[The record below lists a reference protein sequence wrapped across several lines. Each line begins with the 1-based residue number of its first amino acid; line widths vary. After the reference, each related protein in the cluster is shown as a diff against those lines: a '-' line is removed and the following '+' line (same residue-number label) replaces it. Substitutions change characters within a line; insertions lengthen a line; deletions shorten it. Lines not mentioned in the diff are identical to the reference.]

1 MPITMKAAKA
11 EQPKELKSYEIACK
25 AADDKKA
32 WDIVTLDMSD
42 SSLMADYFVICS
54 ARNNRQSQSIADNIE
69 EQMEKNGYDVRHVE
83 GYREGK
89 WILIDAG
96 EVIAH
101 VFVEQDRQYYDLETY
116 GATHRALPTKVNK
129 MTTLQE
135 NSIVTLEVLR
145 QSDMGVFLNGGTGNT
160 NDDILLHKNQQTGD
174 VKVGDKVTVFLY
186 HDPSGRLTASM
197 RLPKIKV
204 GQIGYA
210 PVINTTRFGA
220 FVDVG
225 TERGIFMPF
234 AEMKGRPK
242 EGEYVW
248 VKLYEDKSHRLAV
261 SMEVED
267 EMRRASRAAT
277 DAKVGDWVEGAV
289 YNMTD
294 QGAYL
299 MTRERWIA
307 FLHRSEFNGPILIG
321 QMIKGRITY
330 LREDGRINISLR
342 QTKENAIN
350 PDAERILDFLKQR
363 KGKMPYGDK
372 TAPAVIKAK
381 FGLSK
386 AAFKR
391 ALGHL
396 MKEKKI
402 HQDQGWTYLDI

>member
-1 MPITMKAAKA
+1 
-11 EQPKELKSYEIACK
+11 
-25 AADDKKA
+25 
-32 WDIVTLDMSD
+32 
-42 SSLMADYFVICS
+42 
-54 ARNNRQSQSIADNIE
+54 
-69 EQMEKNGYDVRHVE
+69 
-83 GYREGK
+83 
-89 WILIDAG
+89 
-96 EVIAH
+96 
-101 VFVEQDRQYYDLETY
+101 
-116 GATHRALPTKVNK
+116 

-321 QMIKGRITY
+321 QMIKRRRPHQHLPAPDQGKCHQSRCRTYPGLPQAAQGQDALWRQDGTGRHQSQIRPEQSR
-330 LREDGRINISLR
+330 LQARLGPPHER
-342 QTKENAIN
+342 KENPPGPGLDLFGYIGARAWRARMWHVVGI
-350 PDAERILDFLKQR
+350 PQAGVIERF
-363 KGKMPYGDK
+363 
-372 TAPAVIKAK
+372 V
-381 FGLSK
+381 
-386 AAFKR
+386 
-391 ALGHL
+391 
-396 MKEKKI
+396 
-402 HQDQGWTYLDI
+402 

>member
-1 MPITMKAAKA
+1 MNWKI
-11 EQPKELKSYEIACK
+11 
-25 AADDKKA
+25 
-32 WDIVTLDMSD
+32 
-42 SSLMADYFVICS
+42 
-54 ARNNRQSQSIADNIE
+54 
-69 EQMEKNGYDVRHVE
+69 
-83 GYREGK
+83 
-89 WILIDAG
+89 
-96 EVIAH
+96 
-101 VFVEQDRQYYDLETY
+101 Y
-116 GATHRALPTKVNK
+116 GAMRNGFRSKVNR
-129 MTTLQE
+129 MTPLLQE

-145 QSDMGVFLNGGTGNT
+145 VSDLGAFLNGGTGNT
-160 NDDILLHKNQQTGD
+160 NDDILLHKNQQISPVQIGD
-174 VKVGDKVTVFLY
+174 QVTVFLY

-197 RLPKIKV
+197 RLPKIKL

-242 EGEYVW
+242 EGEYIW

-261 SMEVED
+261 SMEVAD
-267 EMRRASRAAT
+267 EMRRASKSAEEAQI
-277 DAKVGDWVEGAV
+277 GSWVEGAV

-294 QGAYL
+294 QGAYI

-330 LREDGRINISLR
+330 LREDGRINIALR
-342 QTKENAIN
+342 QTRENEIT
-350 PDAERILDFLKQR
+350 PDGEKILDFLRQR

-381 FGLSK
+381 FSLSK
-386 AAFKR
+386 ASFKR

-396 MKEKKI
+396 MREKKI
-402 HQDQGWTYLDI
+402 HQQDGWKYLDEE

>member
-1 MPITMKAAKA
+1 MLNGFRLQVSNMN
-11 EQPKELKSYEIACK
+11 
-25 AADDKKA
+25 
-32 WDIVTLDMSD
+32 
-42 SSLMADYFVICS
+42 SL
-54 ARNNRQSQSIADNIE
+54 
-69 EQMEKNGYDVRHVE
+69 
-83 GYREGK
+83 
-89 WILIDAG
+89 
-96 EVIAH
+96 
-101 VFVEQDRQYYDLETY
+101 
-116 GATHRALPTKVNK
+116 
-129 MTTLQE
+129 LQE

-145 QSDMGVFLNGGTGNT
+145 TSEMGAFLNGGTGNT
-160 NDDILLHKNQQTGD
+160 NDDILLHKNQQTAP
-174 VKVGDKVTVFLY
+174 VQVGDTVTVFLY
-186 HDPSGRLTASM
+186 HDPLGRLTASM

-267 EMRRASRAAT
+267 EMRRASKAAT
-277 DAKVGDWVEGAV
+277 EAKIGDWVEGAI

-321 QMIKGRITY
+321 QLIKGRITY
-330 LREDGRINISLR
+330 IREDGRINISLR
-342 QTKENAIN
+342 QTKENSLT
-350 PDAERILDFLKQR
+350 PDGEKIIAFLKQR

-381 FGLSK
+381 FSLSK

-396 MKEKKI
+396 MKENQI
-402 HQDQGWTYLDI
+402 YQQDGWTYLKENTTEKQ

>member
-1 MPITMKAAKA
+1 MN
-11 EQPKELKSYEIACK
+11 
-25 AADDKKA
+25 
-32 WDIVTLDMSD
+32 
-42 SSLMADYFVICS
+42 SL
-54 ARNNRQSQSIADNIE
+54 
-69 EQMEKNGYDVRHVE
+69 
-83 GYREGK
+83 
-89 WILIDAG
+89 
-96 EVIAH
+96 
-101 VFVEQDRQYYDLETY
+101 
-116 GATHRALPTKVNK
+116 
-129 MTTLQE
+129 LQE

-145 QSDMGVFLNGGTGNT
+145 TSEMGAFLNGGTGNT
-160 NDDILLHKNQQTGD
+160 NDDILLHKNQQTAP
-174 VKVGDKVTVFLY
+174 VQVGDTVTVFLY
-186 HDPSGRLTASM
+186 HDPLGRLTASM

-267 EMRRASRAAT
+267 EMRRASKAAT
-277 DAKVGDWVEGAV
+277 EAKIGDWVEGAI

-321 QMIKGRITY
+321 QLIKGRITY
-330 LREDGRINISLR
+330 IREDGRINISLR
-342 QTKENAIN
+342 QTKEISLT
-350 PDAERILDFLKQR
+350 PDGEKIIAFLKQR

-381 FGLSK
+381 FSLSK

-396 MKEKKI
+396 MKENQI
-402 HQDQGWTYLDI
+402 YQQDGWTYLKENTTEKQ

>member
-1 MPITMKAAKA
+1 MN
-11 EQPKELKSYEIACK
+11 
-25 AADDKKA
+25 
-32 WDIVTLDMSD
+32 
-42 SSLMADYFVICS
+42 SL
-54 ARNNRQSQSIADNIE
+54 
-69 EQMEKNGYDVRHVE
+69 
-83 GYREGK
+83 
-89 WILIDAG
+89 
-96 EVIAH
+96 
-101 VFVEQDRQYYDLETY
+101 
-116 GATHRALPTKVNK
+116 
-129 MTTLQE
+129 LQE

-145 QSDMGVFLNGGTGNT
+145 TSEMGAFLNGGTGNT
-160 NDDILLHKNQQTGD
+160 NDDILLHKNQQTAP
-174 VKVGDKVTVFLY
+174 VQIGDKVTVFLY
-186 HDPSGRLTASM
+186 HDPLGRLTASM

-267 EMRRASRAAT
+267 EMRRASKAAT
-277 DAKVGDWVEGAV
+277 EAKIGDWVEGAI

-321 QMIKGRITY
+321 QLIKGRITY
-330 LREDGRINISLR
+330 IREDGRINI
-342 QTKENAIN
+342 
-350 PDAERILDFLKQR
+350 
-363 KGKMPYGDK
+363 
-372 TAPAVIKAK
+372 
-381 FGLSK
+381 
-386 AAFKR
+386 
-391 ALGHL
+391 
-396 MKEKKI
+396 
-402 HQDQGWTYLDI
+402 

>member
-1 MPITMKAAKA
+1 M
-11 EQPKELKSYEIACK
+11 L
-25 AADDKKA
+25 
-32 WDIVTLDMSD
+32 
-42 SSLMADYFVICS
+42 
-54 ARNNRQSQSIADNIE
+54 
-69 EQMEKNGYDVRHVE
+69 NGFRLQVSNMN
-83 GYREGK
+83 
-89 WILIDAG
+89 L
-96 EVIAH
+96 
-101 VFVEQDRQYYDLETY
+101 L
-116 GATHRALPTKVNK
+116 
-129 MTTLQE
+129 LQE

-145 QSDMGVFLNGGTGNT
+145 TSEMGAFLNGGTGNT
-160 NDDILLHKNQQTGD
+160 NDDILLHKNQQTAP
-174 VKVGDKVTVFLY
+174 VQVGDTVTVFLY
-186 HDPSGRLTASM
+186 HDPLGRLTASM

-267 EMRRASRAAT
+267 EMRRASKAAT
-277 DAKVGDWVEGAV
+277 EAKIGDWVEGAI

-321 QMIKGRITY
+321 QLIKGRITY
-330 LREDGRINISLR
+330 IREDGRINISLR
-342 QTKENAIN
+342 QTKENSLT
-350 PDAERILDFLKQR
+350 PDGEKIIAFLKQR

-381 FGLSK
+381 FSLSK

-396 MKEKKI
+396 MKENQI
-402 HQDQGWTYLDI
+402 YQQDGWTYLKENTTEKQ

>member
-1 MPITMKAAKA
+1 MIT
-11 EQPKELKSYEIACK
+11 S
-25 AADDKKA
+25 
-32 WDIVTLDMSD
+32 
-42 SSLMADYFVICS
+42 
-54 ARNNRQSQSIADNIE
+54 
-69 EQMEKNGYDVRHVE
+69 
-83 GYREGK
+83 
-89 WILIDAG
+89 
-96 EVIAH
+96 
-101 VFVEQDRQYYDLETY
+101 
-116 GATHRALPTKVNK
+116 
-129 MTTLQE
+129 LQE
-135 NSIVTLEVLR
+135 NSIASLEVLR
-145 QSDMGVFLNGGTGNT
+145 TSDMGAFLNGGTGNS
-160 NDDILLHKNQQTGD
+160 NDDILLHKNQQTAPVAIGD
-174 VKVGDKVTVFLY
+174 TVTVFLY

-210 PVINTTRFGA
+210 PVINVTRFGA

-277 DAKVGDWVEGAV
+277 DAKIGDWVEGAI

-307 FLHRSEFNGPILIG
+307 FLHRSEFNGPLLIG
-321 QMIKGRITY
+321 QLIKGRITY
-330 LREDGRINISLR
+330 LREDGRINIALR
-342 QTKENAIN
+342 RTKENELT
-350 PDAERILDFLKQR
+350 PDGEKIMAFLEQR
-363 KGKMPYGDK
+363 KGKMPYSDK
-372 TAPAVIKAK
+372 TDPEVIKAK
-381 FGLSK
+381 FGISK

-396 MKEKKI
+396 MKDKKI
-402 HQDQGWTYLDI
+402 YQKDGWTYVQDEATQSE

>member
-1 MPITMKAAKA
+1 M
-11 EQPKELKSYEIACK
+11 
-25 AADDKKA
+25 
-32 WDIVTLDMSD
+32 
-42 SSLMADYFVICS
+42 
-54 ARNNRQSQSIADNIE
+54 
-69 EQMEKNGYDVRHVE
+69 
-83 GYREGK
+83 
-89 WILIDAG
+89 
-96 EVIAH
+96 
-101 VFVEQDRQYYDLETY
+101 
-116 GATHRALPTKVNK
+116 HRGFRLKVNK
-129 MTTLQE
+129 MAVLQE
-135 NSIVTLEVLR
+135 NSLATLEVLR
-145 QSDMGVFLNGGTGNT
+145 KSDMGAFLNGGTGNT
-160 NDDILLHKNQQTGD
+160 NDDILLHKNQQTRD
-174 VKVGDKVTVFLY
+174 VEVGEKVTVFLY
-186 HDPSGRLTASM
+186 HDPMGRLTASM
-197 RLPKIKV
+197 HLPKIKI

-267 EMRRASRAAT
+267 EMRRASKAAT
-277 DAKVGDWVEGAV
+277 DAKIGDWVEGAV

-307 FLHRSEFNGPILIG
+307 FLHRSQFNGPILIG
-321 QMIKGRITY
+321 QMVKGRITY
-330 LREDGRINISLR
+330 IREDGRINISLR
-342 QTKENAIN
+342 QTKEKELQ
-350 PDAERILDFLKQR
+350 PDAEKIWQFLEKR
-363 KGKMPYGDK
+363 NGKMPYGDK
-372 TAPAVIKAK
+372 TAPAVIQAK

-396 MKEKKI
+396 MKEKKVR
-402 HQDQGWTYLDI
+402 QEDGWTYKIDNQ

>member
-1 MPITMKAAKA
+1 MLNGFRLQVSNMN
-11 EQPKELKSYEIACK
+11 
-25 AADDKKA
+25 
-32 WDIVTLDMSD
+32 
-42 SSLMADYFVICS
+42 SL
-54 ARNNRQSQSIADNIE
+54 
-69 EQMEKNGYDVRHVE
+69 
-83 GYREGK
+83 
-89 WILIDAG
+89 
-96 EVIAH
+96 
-101 VFVEQDRQYYDLETY
+101 
-116 GATHRALPTKVNK
+116 
-129 MTTLQE
+129 LQE

-145 QSDMGVFLNGGTGNT
+145 TSEMGAFLNGGTGNT
-160 NDDILLHKNQQTGD
+160 NDDILLHKNQQTAP
-174 VKVGDKVTVFLY
+174 VQVGDTVTVFLY
-186 HDPSGRLTASM
+186 HDPLGRLTASM

-267 EMRRASRAAT
+267 EMRRASKAAT
-277 DAKVGDWVEGAV
+277 EAKFGDWVEGAI

-321 QMIKGRITY
+321 QLIKGRITY
-330 LREDGRINISLR
+330 IREDGRINISLR
-342 QTKENAIN
+342 QTKENSLT
-350 PDAERILDFLKQR
+350 PDGEKIIAFLKQR

-381 FGLSK
+381 FSLSK

-396 MKEKKI
+396 MKENQI
-402 HQDQGWTYLDI
+402 YQQDGWTYLKENTTEKQ